1 MERFKRNLKKR
12 IRVLYIFS
20 VVSIILVLI
29 TGIWGY
35 NNSSGN
41 DNHIASFLYGASA
54 GAFAGLLAVILKF
67 ILKYNSIIK
76 DENKLKLSYI
86 EENDERERLIRD
98 KIGTT
103 SGYIVFS
110 VTLIAA
116 IISTYINITV
126 ALSFYIV
133 ILFISI
139 TYGIT
144 KYYYKSK
151 F

>member
-1 MERFKRNLKKR
+1 MEKFKRSLKKR
-12 IRVLYIFS
+12 IKILYIFG
-20 VVSIILVLI
+20 VISIILVLI

-41 DNHIASFLYGASA
+41 DNHVASFLYGASA

-110 VTLIAA
+110 GTLIAA
-116 IISTYINITV
+116 IILTYINITV
-126 ALSFYIV
+126 ALSLYMV

-139 TYGIT
+139 IYGIT